1 MGIGVLHLIADA
13 NGLSLPVRVNARSR
27 GVWNQN
33 AIVVW
38 LLSQRTII

>member
-13 NGLSLPVRVNARSR
+13 NGLSLPVRSS

-38 LLSQRTII
+38 LLSQRAII